1 MDKKVICLYGLIQL
15 ALIIK
20 CDSGVVYN
28 NQTGGNF
35 CLQNQ
40 EEGILAIIF
49 DSTGDILN
57 RISLYTQNKIA
68 LTEEDADY
76 INEILWSYS
85 VTRMLSVDKS
95 KLNDSVEAWI
105 YVDIEDKE
113 EIENKLKESNHEV
126 HPVYDF
132 RGFGKK
138 EGVLTWDNS
147 D

>member
-1 MDKKVICLYGLIQL
+1 
-15 ALIIK
+15 
-20 CDSGVVYN
+20 
-28 NQTGGNF
+28 
-35 CLQNQ
+35 
-40 EEGILAIIF
+40 
-49 DSTGDILN
+49 
-57 RISLYTQNKIA
+57 
-68 LTEEDADY
+68 
-76 INEILWSYS
+76 
-85 VTRMLSVDKS
+85 MLSVDKS